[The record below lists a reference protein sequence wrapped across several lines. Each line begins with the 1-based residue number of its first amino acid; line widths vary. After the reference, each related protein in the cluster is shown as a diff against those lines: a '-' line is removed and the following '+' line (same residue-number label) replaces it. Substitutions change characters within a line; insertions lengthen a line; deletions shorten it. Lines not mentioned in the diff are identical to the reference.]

1 MLFIKLT
8 CPEDKKSKSAK
19 KREVYISADKIRF
32 MQRKAVARGNAQT
45 EIWFDSKDSIT
56 VTETPEEIVSL
67 IEQKLSGKTENK
79 IIAFKQDF
87 DSKEYKDFINREG

>member
-1 MLFIKLT
+1 MVFIKLT

-32 MQRKAVARGNAQT
+32 MQRKAVSRGNAQT

-87 DSKEYKDFINREG
+87 DSKEYEDFINREG

>member
-32 MQRKAVARGNAQT
+32 MKRKAVAHGNTQT

-67 IEQKLSGKTENK
+67 IEQKISGKTENK

-87 DSKEYKDFINREG
+87 DSKEYEDFINREG

>member
-32 MQRKAVARGNAQT
+32 MQKKAVVRGNAQT

-87 DSKEYKDFINREG
+87 DSKEYEDFINREG

>member
-32 MQRKAVARGNAQT
+32 MQKKAVACGNAQT

-87 DSKEYKDFINREG
+87 DSKEYEDFINREG

>member
-8 CPEDKKSKSAK
+8 YPEDKKSKSVK

-32 MQRKAVARGNAQT
+32 MKRKAVAHGNTQT

-79 IIAFKQDF
+79 ITAFKQDF
-87 DSKEYKDFINREG
+87 DSKEYEDFIKREG

>member
-32 MQRKAVARGNAQT
+32 MQKNAVARGNAQT

-87 DSKEYKDFINREG
+87 DSKEYEDFINREG

>member
-32 MQRKAVARGNAQT
+32 MQRKSNGQT
-45 EIWFDSKDSIT
+45 EIWFNSKDSIT

-67 IEQKLSGKTENK
+67 IEQKISGKTENK

-87 DSKEYKDFINREG
+87 DSKEYEDFINREG

>member
-32 MQRKAVARGNAQT
+32 MQKKAVARSNAQT

-87 DSKEYKDFINREG
+87 DSKEYEDFINREG

>member
-1 MLFIKLT
+1 MIFIKLT
-8 CPEDKKSKSAK
+8 YPEDKKSKSVK

-32 MQRKAVARGNAQT
+32 MQRKAVAHGNAQT

-67 IEQKLSGKTENK
+67 IEQKISGKTENK

-87 DSKEYKDFINREG
+87 DSKEYEDFINREG

>member
-32 MQRKAVARGNAQT
+32 MQKKTVARGNAQT

-87 DSKEYKDFINREG
+87 DSKEYEDFINREG

>member
-32 MQRKAVARGNAQT
+32 MQREAVSRGNAQT

-87 DSKEYKDFINREG
+87 DSKEYEDFINREG